1 LNLGVSRNRFCDFLA
16 DPDSRS
22 FSRFGAIILQ
32 VAVAGSFRLSFIG
45 CSFLFSAID
54 FTAKKRGHVAPAR
67 TKFAHGRTE
76 ARRVSFADLRAVR
89 GEHLPLVRAGDLHRI
104 TALRAQSFKDR
115 RRNPT
120 HFGFCLSLE

>member
-1 LNLGVSRNRFCDFLA
+1 MPLTQASWHRRGNDAKPCWFDWLVFK
-16 DPDSRS
+16 RS
-22 FSRFGAIILQ
+22 KHVGL
-32 VAVAGSFRLSFIG
+32 AVAGLSFIG
-45 CSFLFSAID
+45 LSFLFSAID

-120 HFGFCLSLE
+120 HFGVCLSLE